1 MNNNKAIFFGVDY
14 LNSTD
19 TYTQENTCVNNI
31 LEMKDLLEK
40 QFDFQNI
47 EVFTEYN
54 NDREIYGR
62 YLIEKLSSIIST
74 SRIEKWD
81 TLWIHFCGRACT
93 YDQMEGYFLPK
104 DYETFGAISQETF
117 KLLFQ
122 TLFMDTK
129 LICIFDCCQSK
140 QFNDFK
146 FQYVF
151 EPSKMIINKHY
162 KFDNILSKTNII
174 IIANYDKNIDDCN
187 WCSYVMTKYIIFIYN
202 QNVNFSLMDVLLRL
216 QRLLR
221 MENYSCIPI
230 VSSSVPITNT
240 DKLLSKKKY
249 T

>member
-1 MNNNKAIFFGVDY
+1 MNNKAIFFGVDY

-19 TYTQENTCVNNI
+19 IYTQEKTCVNNI
-31 LEMKDLLEK
+31 FEMKDFLEK
-40 QFDFQNI
+40 NFHFKNT

-62 YLIEKLSSIIST
+62 FLIEKLSSIISK
-74 SRIEKWD
+74 SRIQKWG

-93 YDQMEGYFLPK
+93 YNQMEGCFLPK

-122 TLFMDTK
+122 TLFIDTK
-129 LICIFDCCQSK
+129 LICVFDCCQTK

-151 EPSKMIINKHY
+151 EPSKMTINKHY
-162 KFDNILSKTNII
+162 KFDNILSKKNII
-174 IIANYDKNIDDCN
+174 IIANQDNNIEDCN
-187 WCSYVMTKYIIFIYN
+187 WCSCVMTRYFVLIYN

-221 MENYSCIPI
+221 MNNYSCIPTI
-230 VSSSVPITNT
+230 TSSILITNT
-240 DKLLSKKKY
+240 DKLLSNNKNI
-249 T
+249 